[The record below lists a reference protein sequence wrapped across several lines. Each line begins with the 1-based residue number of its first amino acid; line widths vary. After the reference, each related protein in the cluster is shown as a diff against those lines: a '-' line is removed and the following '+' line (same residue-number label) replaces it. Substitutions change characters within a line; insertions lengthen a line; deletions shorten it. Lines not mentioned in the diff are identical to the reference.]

1 MMEEMPECPAT
12 WRWIARFA
20 CSLALAL
27 CLSQAAVTEPA
38 SCEDALSPRDEI
50 AVRAVLETYRTS
62 WLRGDAEGVLGTFT
76 SDAVLLPAH
85 GAGPVVGMEAIRRYW
100 WPAGAPPTTI
110 TRLEITVEQIGGDCR
125 LAYAHGRDDVEWA
138 VTKGGTT
145 ETHGHPGTY
154 LNVFRKRPDGTWRI
168 ARHMWDDGPGR

>member
-1 MMEEMPECPAT
+1 
-12 WRWIARFA
+12 
-20 CSLALAL
+20 
-27 CLSQAAVTEPA
+27 
-38 SCEDALSPRDEI
+38 
-50 AVRAVLETYRTS
+50 VRAVLETYRTS

-125 LAYAHGRDDVEWA
+125 LAYAQGRD
-138 VTKGGTT
+138 GGTSRA
-145 ETHGHPGTY
+145 PGP
-154 LNVFRKRPDGTWRI
+154 LPQRLHKAARWHMAHRPPHVGRRAGPLRRPAYTLTGVGTLSILTLEIRFFSTSTTVM
-168 ARHMWDDGPGR
+168 R